1 MPLLQH
7 LVLQELLRG
16 TPPDAKHPTT
26 GRTPLGAIGAT
37 LARPLALN
45 GSTSPRSG
53 AFSPAAAPAG
63 ATDAAPLPPREA
75 EPAASEPTPG
85 GFRWARRAWAAA
97 SDLVGGNGD
106 RGEPGLR
113 AHDGSEVALRAAA
126 TTAAALRVARLL
138 LAFGADPNQG

>member
-53 AFSPAAAPAG
+53 AFSPAVAPAG
-63 ATDAAPLPPREA
+63 ATDAAPLPPRGA
-75 EPAASEPTPG
+75 EPTPG
-85 GFRWARRAWAAA
+85 AFRWATRAWAAA
-97 SDLVGGNGD
+97 SGLTGGNGD
-106 RGEPGLR
+106 RGERGLR
-113 AHDGSEVALRAAA
+113 AHDGSEVAQRAAA